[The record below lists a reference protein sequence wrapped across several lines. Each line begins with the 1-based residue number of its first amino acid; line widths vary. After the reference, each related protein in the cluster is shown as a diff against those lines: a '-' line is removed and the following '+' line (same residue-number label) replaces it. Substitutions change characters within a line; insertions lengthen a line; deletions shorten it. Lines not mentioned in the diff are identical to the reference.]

1 MVWSKKLNRR
11 ERLKII
17 KEILEQKKISSQE
30 ELVKELKKKGYAVA
44 QSTISRDLHELR
56 LTKVRD
62 HREQEFYS
70 LEGRFFRDNI
80 FDFEKFRSKFTSS
93 VLSIS
98 RAENILVV
106 RTYPG
111 EAQGTA
117 AVVDGM
123 NFVEILGTVAGD
135 DTIICILRNAE
146 DAQKIK
152 KLMDRQ

>member
-1 MVWSKKLNRR
+1 LNRR
-11 ERLKII
+11 ERLKVI

-30 ELVKELKKKGYAVA
+30 ELVKELKKKGHAVA

-56 LTKVRD
+56 LTKVRN
-62 HREQEFYS
+62 HMEQEFYS
-70 LEGRFFRDNI
+70 LDGRFFGDNI
-80 FDFEKFRSKFTSS
+80 FDFEKFRSKFASS

-98 RAENILVV
+98 RAENIIVI

-117 AVVDGM
+117 AVIDGM

-135 DTIICILRNAE
+135 DTIICIAKNAG

-152 KLMDRQ
+152 GLMDQQ